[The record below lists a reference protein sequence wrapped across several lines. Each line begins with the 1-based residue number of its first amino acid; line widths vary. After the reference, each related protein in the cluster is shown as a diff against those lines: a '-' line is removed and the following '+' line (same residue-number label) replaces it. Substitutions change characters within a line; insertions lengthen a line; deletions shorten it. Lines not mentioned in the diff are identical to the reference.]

1 MTRTPPDRLF
11 QADIPTPLG
20 PARIVFDGEG
30 VLRAFDWESH
40 EARMV
45 RLLTRHYGPVAAA
58 GVAEAAPPPAL
69 ADPFAAYFHG
79 ETDALAKVPWATGG
93 TAFQQAVWRALCEI
107 PAGQTWSYGQLAAHV
122 GAPKAVRAVGLANGS
137 NPVGLVAPCHRVI
150 GASGALTGYGGG
162 LDRKQWL
169 LRHEGASF
177 RAPAPDLFSTA
188 P

>member
-1 MTRTPPDRLF
+1 MIRPPPERLF

-40 EARMV
+40 QARMV
-45 RLLTRHYGPVAAA
+45 RLLTRHYGAAA
-58 GVAEAAPPPAL
+58 AAAVAEAPPPATL
-69 ADPFAAYFHG
+69 ADPFAAYFQG
-79 ETDALAKVPWATGG
+79 EIGALAAVPWTTNG

-107 PAGQTWSYGQLAAHV
+107 PAGQTWSYGQLAVHV

-169 LRHEGASF
+169 LRHEGATF
-177 RAPAPDLFSTA
+177 RAPVPDLFAEA